1 MWQTVMDII
10 YKNKSFEVGP
20 SVIFESVKRSNTKRF
35 ENHCLCHISCLKNWN
50 MSKFVNFGFEA
61 AACGRRRVWQRT
73 RWLDGITDSMAMN
86 LSRLQELVM
95 DREAWHAVT
104 HQQLKGHSVADG
116 GCGTLAS
123 PLHWHPSHWFPTPSI
138 LLLQHFESHAYRE
151 TNCITLC
158 VFVVTWGPWKPFLL
172 LSSSSLLLLTHLS
185 LLFEII
191 SWK

>member
-50 MSKFVNFGFEA
+50 MSKFVNICSLNFSNDPSA
-61 AACGRRRVWQRT
+61 
-73 RWLDGITDSMAMN
+73 
-86 LSRLQELVM
+86 LVPL
-95 DREAWHAVT
+95 APPT